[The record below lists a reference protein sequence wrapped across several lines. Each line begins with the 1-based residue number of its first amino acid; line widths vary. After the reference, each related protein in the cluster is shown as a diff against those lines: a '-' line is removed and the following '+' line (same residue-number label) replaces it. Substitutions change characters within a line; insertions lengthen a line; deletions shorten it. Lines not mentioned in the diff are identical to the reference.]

1 MQIGVCDDDNKYI
14 DITLKYLSMIEKE
27 WNIEFNITT
36 FNSGEELCKNLQF
49 NSYDIILLDIL
60 MGGITGIETAKA
72 IRKMKINSLIIFISS
87 YDKQI
92 KELFDTQVI
101 GFLDKPL
108 QYEQFKIVLQ
118 KGKER
123 LDEIIDP
130 IFTFSINQM
139 DYFVYVKNI
148 IYIESI
154 SNKVQI
160 ITTNS
165 SYEVRVTL
173 KKVWEKICKYDI
185 FIRANKSYI
194 VNINYVKFNDTKSLT
209 IEHLQINIGA
219 SYKREVLERYHIFL
233 RSRTYGNYE

>member
-1 MQIGVCDDDNKYI
+1 MKIGVCDDDNKYI

-36 FNSGEELCKNLQF
+36 FNSGEELCENLQF

-108 QYEQFKIVLQ
+108 QYDQLKTVLQ
-118 KGKER
+118 KGKDR
-123 LDEIIDP
+123 LNEIIDP
-130 IFTFSINQM
+130 IFTFTINQM
-139 DYFVYVKNI
+139 DYFVYIKNI

-154 SNKVQI
+154 SNKVKI

-165 SYEVRVTL
+165 SYEFRGTL
-173 KKVWEKICKYDI
+173 KKVWEKICQHDI
-185 FIRANKSYI
+185 FIRVNKSYI
-194 VNINYVKFNDTKSLT
+194 VNINYMKFNDTKSLT
-209 IEHLQINIGA
+209 VENLQINIGT
-219 SYKREVLERYHIFL
+219 SYKREALERYQIFL